1 MSIFH
6 CDNTAE
12 AAYIL
17 ITKPQ
22 YVEFVGFDPLPD
34 SGHVDII
41 LKESEPGHIG
51 ECLANYPLSPYFKFF
66 GMLHWLN
73 LGIRNL
79 KKEKITCQL

>member
-1 MSIFH
+1 MTIFH

-12 AAYIL
+12 AAHIL
-17 ITKPQ
+17 LSKPG
-22 YVEFVGFDPLPD
+22 YVEFVCFEPVPN
-34 SGHVDII
+34 SNHVDII

-51 ECLANYPLSPYFKFF
+51 ECLESWPTSRDFKYF